1 MPMPSGA
8 APAAGLYVLPDG
20 SVMVAYGL
28 RHIPISCAQYRANG
42 HKPALEKLPVAKSLG
57 LQKARVRPPS
67 SSAARTKGR
76 SDGTPFAQ
84 VP

>member
-8 APAAGLYVLPDG
+8 APAMGLYVMPDG

-42 HKPALEKLPVAKSLG
+42 YKPALEKLPAAKSLG
-57 LQKARVRPPS
+57 LQKLQVRPRS
-67 SSAARTKGR
+67 RKLRCLDQSA
-76 SDGTPFAQ
+76 Q
-84 VP
+84 